1 MYQKQRGCQQEF
13 FTEASTGVITRYE
26 KSVAHWPA
34 FCFLNEQVI
43 DRAFMKT
50 AVTTTDNKYY
60 VYLHRDL
67 NGVVFYIGKG
77 TKGRFKSKQ
86 SRSGIWQ
93 DIAAKGY
100 TSQIIKAGM
109 SNRESMILEEQLI
122 GIYRETS
129 VNSKSSKLT
138 KELDFTELDAAFYY
152 DPTSPSGLRW
162 KTDRFKNKGAKL
174 FSAGDV
180 AGNRKYLANGKA
192 RCWRLKFQGDVQLVH
207 RIIWVLVHGYLD
219 PDMVIDHGDGNAFNN
234 NCANLKPKTPGDN
247 ARNRKYKRKDGEVV
261 GVIERFSPDGIASF
275 RANWVDENGKA
286 QCKNFST
293 RKYGREEAFRLAC
306 EVRTNEIEK
315 LRLLGFDYTDRHI
328 LAQ

>member
-13 FTEASTGVITRYE
+13 FTEASAGVITQYE

-93 DIAAKGY
+93 GIAARGY
-100 TSQIIKAGM
+100 TSQIVKAGM

-122 GIYRETS
+122 EIYR
-129 VNSKSSKLT
+129 KHL
-138 KELDFTELDAAFYY
+138 LI
-152 DPTSPSGLRW
+152 LR
-162 KTDRFKNKGAKL
+162 
-174 FSAGDV
+174 
-180 AGNRKYLANGKA
+180 
-192 RCWRLKFQGDVQLVH
+192 
-207 RIIWVLVHGYLD
+207 VL
-219 PDMVIDHGDGNAFNN
+219 
-234 NCANLKPKTPGDN
+234 
-247 ARNRKYKRKDGEVV
+247 
-261 GVIERFSPDGIASF
+261 S
-275 RANWVDENGKA
+275 
-286 QCKNFST
+286 
-293 RKYGREEAFRLAC
+293 
-306 EVRTNEIEK
+306 
-315 LRLLGFDYTDRHI
+315 
-328 LAQ
+328 

>member
-1 MYQKQRGCQQEF
+1 
-13 FTEASTGVITRYE
+13 
-26 KSVAHWPA
+26 
-34 FCFLNEQVI
+34 
-43 DRAFMKT
+43 MKT
-50 AVTTTDNKYY
+50 DFTTTDNKYY

-77 TKGRFKSKQ
+77 TKERYKSKQ
-86 SRSGIWQ
+86 NRSGAWQ
-93 DIAAKGY
+93 DIAVKGY
-100 TSQIIKAGM
+100 TSQIVKTGM

-122 GIYRETS
+122 EIYRDTC
-129 VNSKSSKLT
+129 VNSTSSKIT
-138 KELDFTELDAAFYY
+138 KELDFAELDAAFYY

-162 KTDRFKNKGAKL
+162 KTNRYKNKGAKL

-192 RCWRLKFQGDVQLVH
+192 RCWRLKFQGVPHLVH
-207 RIIWVLVHGYLD
+207 RIIWVLAHGYLD
-219 PDMVIDHGDGNAFNN
+219 PDMVIDHGDGDAFNN
-234 NCANLKPKTPGDN
+234 SILNIKPKTSADN
-247 ARNRKYKRKDGEVV
+247 ARNRKYTRKDGEVV